1 MMDGG
6 ERKKE
11 AKPYNQRKPSVCFA
25 ATKPKTPSGIAA
37 SSDTPELPN
46 VTPSTPLNPQ
56 KIRGKKNTKSKR
68 AHQS

>member
-1 MMDGG
+1 MGG
-6 ERKKE
+6 KEKEEE